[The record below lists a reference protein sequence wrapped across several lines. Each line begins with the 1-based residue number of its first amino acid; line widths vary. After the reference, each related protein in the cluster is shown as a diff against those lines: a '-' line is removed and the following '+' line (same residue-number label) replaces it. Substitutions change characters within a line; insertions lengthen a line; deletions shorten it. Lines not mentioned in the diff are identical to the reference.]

1 MMVAFISYI
10 LVSVFSP
17 GPNNIF
23 ASISTSRIGL
33 RKTFRFMLGI
43 FLGTF
48 LVFAISG
55 IITVYLYT
63 NIRIVTKIIGVLGG
77 FFILYLSISMM
88 FSKIGEEKLLIKNDR
103 LFTMAVILNFIN
115 AKTIIFGFTI
125 CAYYLELGFS
135 TTFLPVFLFI
145 MAFLCFLAVLAWGL
159 LGYFFKQLLQK
170 YRLGFN
176 ILMSLLL
183 AYSAIMII
191 IESLR

>member
-1 MMVAFISYI
+1 MLAFISYI

-33 RKTFRFMLGI
+33 KKTYPFMLGI

-48 LVFAISG
+48 FVFAISG
-55 IITVYLYT
+55 ALTVYLYS
-63 NIRIVTKIIGVLGG
+63 NIRVVTKIIGVFGG
-77 FFILYLSISMM
+77 IFILYLAVSML
-88 FSKIGEEKLLIKNDR
+88 FSKANEEKLLIKNDR

-135 TTFLPVFLFI
+135 KTFLPIFILI
-145 MAFLCFLAVLAWGL
+145 MAFLCFLAVLVWGL
-159 LGYFFKQLLQK
+159 LGHFFKQLLQK
-170 YRLGFN
+170 YRFGFN
-176 ILMSLLL
+176 VLMSLLL
-183 AYSAIMII
+183 GYSAIMII